1 MAFPLEWGAPGYLER
16 KGDEDHLGLL
26 GLENKDGWS
35 DHMLGNRVRSY

>member
-1 MAFPLEWGAPGYLER
+1 MTLPLEWGTPCVPS
-16 KGDEDHLGLL
+16 KGDDGHLGLL